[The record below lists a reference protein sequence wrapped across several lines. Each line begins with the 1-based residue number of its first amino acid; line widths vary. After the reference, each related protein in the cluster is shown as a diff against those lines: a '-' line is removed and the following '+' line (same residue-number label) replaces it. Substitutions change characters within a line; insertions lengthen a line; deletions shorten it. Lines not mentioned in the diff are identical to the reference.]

1 MEPTFEEK
9 LLKGLHFLTLNWNRP
24 TLPFWGGFRQ
34 FNHFY
39 GNNPQKGM
47 AQIMTLL
54 IRWAGQV
61 GGKTVPLNN
70 NNTTFFSI
78 DFGIYKTKLMQKA
91 GGNISSV
98 LNYIVY
104 ILQSQWPVPGCMC
117 LYKIS
122 IRSLALFLSG
132 SSFETPSQQQRRK
145 LPAFD
150 AG

>member
-70 NNTTFFSI
+70 NNTRFFSNRFWNLQNQA
-78 DFGIYKTKLMQKA
+78 DQKA

-104 ILQSQWPVPGCMC
+104 ILQSKWPVPRVHVF
-117 LYKIS
+117 IQDIDPVWS
-122 IRSLALFLSG
+122 FLVHIQ
-132 SSFETPSQQQRRK
+132 FEITTT
-145 LPAFD
+145 L
-150 AG
+150 

>member
-9 LLKGLHFLTLNWNRP
+9 QLKGLHFLTLNWNRP

-70 NNTTFFSI
+70 NNTMSFPI
-78 DFGIYKTKLMQKA
+78 YFGIYKIKLNPVQKA
-91 GGNISSV
+91 GSNISSV
-98 LNYIVY
+98 LNCIVY
-104 ILQSQWPVPGCMC
+104 ILQSEWPVPRVHVF
-117 LYKIS
+117 IQDIDPVWS
-122 IRSLALFLSG
+122 FLVHIQ
-132 SSFETPSQQQRRK
+132 FEITTT
-145 LPAFD
+145 L
-150 AG
+150 

>member
-1 MEPTFEEK
+1 
-9 LLKGLHFLTLNWNRP
+9 
-24 TLPFWGGFRQ
+24 
-34 FNHFY
+34 
-39 GNNPQKGM
+39 M

-104 ILQSQWPVPGCMC
+104 ILQSQWPVPRVHVF
-117 LYKIS
+117 IQDIDPVWS
-122 IRSLALFLSG
+122 FLVHIQ
-132 SSFETPSQQQRRK
+132 FEITTT
-145 LPAFD
+145 L
-150 AG
+150 